1 MRGIRNIANT
11 GRTIVMTSH
20 QPSARLFS
28 AFDML
33 LLLKFGGETVFF
45 GPIGPDGENVVKYF
59 EVRSEF
65 CIWVSV
71 PPFSRPWQP

>member
-1 MRGIRNIANT
+1 
-11 GRTIVMTSH
+11 MTSH

-59 EVRSEF
+59 EVNSEF
-65 CIWVSV
+65 RIRMLVS
-71 PPFSRPWQP
+71 PFSHPWKL